1 VLSGFGSAAS
11 ALVSPARL
19 QSYALAYD
27 RRECIFVSIDE
38 HDAPRRRD
46 LAAMI
51 VPLGR
56 DLMAAEL
63 PVLRAHDISMWGYAV
78 LLALGER
85 PTRTQVALAA
95 AIGADKTR
103 VIPVLDE
110 LQDRGLIERR
120 PDPADRRAHL
130 LSVTPSGKRLR
141 ESVQRDI
148 QRREERLLSR
158 LPPGDRAAF
167 LRALQTL
174 AALPPA
180 QIRQGEDSGAWQ
192 D

>member
-1 VLSGFGSAAS
+1 MG
-11 ALVSPARL
+11 
-19 QSYALAYD
+19 
-27 RRECIFVSIDE
+27 IDE

-56 DLMAAEL
+56 ALMAAEL
-63 PVLRAHDISMWGYAV
+63 PVLRAHGISMWGYAV
-78 LLALGER
+78 LLALGES
-85 PTRTQVALAA
+85 PTRTQAALAA

-110 LQDRGLIERR
+110 LQDRGLIERHR
-120 PDPADRRAHL
+120 DPADRRARL
-130 LSVTPSGKRLR
+130 LTVTPSGKRLR

-158 LPPGDRAAF
+158 LLPGDRAAF
-167 LRALQTL
+167 LRALQAL
-174 AALPPA
+174 YALPPEV
-180 QIRQGEDSGAWQ
+180 IRHGEDSGVPEQ
-192 D
+192 S

>member
-1 VLSGFGSAAS
+1 MFRSRTVRFGFRF
-11 ALVSPARL
+11 RL
-19 QSYALAYD
+19 RLRWPRRPCQSYALAYD
-27 RRECIFVSIDE
+27 RRECILVGIDE

-56 DLMAAEL
+56 ALMAAEL
-63 PVLRAHDISMWGYAV
+63 PVLRAHDISMWGYVV

-85 PTRTQVALAA
+85 PTRTQAALAA

-110 LQDRGLIERR
+110 LQDRGLIERHR
-120 PDPADRRAHL
+120 DPADRRARVP
-130 LSVTPSGKRLR
+130 SVTPSGKRLR

-148 QRREERLLSR
+148 QRQEER
-158 LPPGDRAAF
+158 
-167 LRALQTL
+167 
-174 AALPPA
+174 
-180 QIRQGEDSGAWQ
+180 
-192 D
+192 

>member
-1 VLSGFGSAAS
+1 VYFCG
-11 ALVSPARL
+11 
-19 QSYALAYD
+19 
-27 RRECIFVSIDE
+27 IDE
-38 HDAPRRRD
+38 QDAPRRRD

-56 DLMAAEL
+56 ALMAAEL
-63 PVLRAHDISMWGYAV
+63 PVLRAHDIPMWGYAV
-78 LLALGER
+78 LLALGES
-85 PTRTQVALAA
+85 PTRTQAALAA

-103 VIPVLDE
+103 LIPVLDE

-120 PDPADRRAHL
+120 PDPADRRARL

-174 AALPPA
+174 AGLPPA
-180 QIRQGEDSGAWQ
+180 MIRQGGDLDAP
-192 D
+192 

>member
-1 VLSGFGSAAS
+1 VG
-11 ALVSPARL
+11 
-19 QSYALAYD
+19 
-27 RRECIFVSIDE
+27 IDE

-56 DLMAAEL
+56 ALMAAEL
-63 PVLRAHDISMWGYAV
+63 PVLRAHNISMWGYAV

-85 PTRTQVALAA
+85 PTRTQAALAA

-103 VIPVLDE
+103 LIAVLDE

-120 PDPADRRAHL
+120 PDPADRRARL

-141 ESVQRDI
+141 ELVQRDI
-148 QRREERLLSR
+148 QGREERLLSR

-174 AALPPA
+174 AVLPPTE
-180 QIRQGEDSGAWQ
+180 IRQGEDLGAPGQ
-192 D
+192 A

>member
-1 VLSGFGSAAS
+1 M
-11 ALVSPARL
+11 
-19 QSYALAYD
+19 
-27 RRECIFVSIDE
+27 SIDE

-85 PTRTQVALAA
+85 PTRTQAALAA
-95 AIGADKTR
+95 AIRADKTR

-158 LPPGDRAAF
+158 LAPGDRAAF
-167 LRALQTL
+167 LRALHTL
-174 AALPPA
+174 AGLPPA
-180 QIRQGEDSGAWQ
+180 QIRQGEDLAAPWQ
-192 D
+192 H

>member
-1 VLSGFGSAAS
+1 MG
-11 ALVSPARL
+11 
-19 QSYALAYD
+19 
-27 RRECIFVSIDE
+27 IDE

-56 DLMAAEL
+56 ALMAAEL

-78 LLALGER
+78 LLALGEQ
-85 PTRTQVALAA
+85 PTRTQAALAA

-103 VIPVLDE
+103 LIPVLDE

-120 PDPADRRAHL
+120 PDPADRRARL
-130 LSVTPSGKRLR
+130 LSVTPGGKRLR

-148 QRREERLLSR
+148 QHREERLLSR

-167 LRALQTL
+167 LRVLQTL

-180 QIRQGEDSGAWQ
+180 EIRQGEDSGAPEQ
-192 D
+192 G